1 MAGDKAQEGG
11 KAPKGLGEWNKL
23 VMEMKTKHN
32 CSLQQAMII
41 SKPIYAKMKKDK
53 GKK

>member
-1 MAGDKAQEGG
+1 MAGAQEGG

-32 CSLQQAMII
+32 CSLKEALQHA
-41 SKPIYAKMKKDK
+41 KPIYAKMKKEK
-53 GKK
+53 AKK